1 MAQKTAPAVSSAAS
15 KKPHRSHATDRDY
28 DLLLSQIHARFAL
41 ATEDPKTKLFTTDAT
56 GLFNAFLAGLPA
68 GRTRQLYTCHACR
81 QFFDRFG
88 GLVTIDER
96 GTAESALWGFI
107 PPKTFDKSI
116 ATMQKIVRKSKV
128 TGAFLTSKGPWGT
141 PVTGEWSH
149 IHVVPRGHLLSHSA
163 KLTPGQRMAEKLEE
177 YAMLRRG
184 LADFPRAIIEQAVGL
199 LNTDAL
205 YRSEKCLGVA
215 RWFLNLHNAMD
226 AVKGTMRDNIAWRA
240 VAAAPPGWCHVR
252 SSMIGT
258 LLEDLAAGMEF
269 SAVASRF
276 AAKMHPLSYQRPT
289 APPSAGNIEAAEKL
303 FEKLGL
309 AKSLERR
316 FATLDDLVT
325 VWTPRALEQREKT
338 GGLFGHLKDAG
349 KVDGPDLHVPAQ
361 RITFAKFRE
370 TVLPNAERITYS
382 VPPIGSYVAMT
393 TAVHADAPPILQW
406 DREEKRNPVAWYM
419 YHNGSPSSQWGL
431 TYMQTVEVTAIAL
444 TPPQWD
450 ESRPMGHQGKGA
462 FFILKGAVDSQKGH
476 GGLFPE
482 SLRSELH
489 EVRSTIEAHQHAAE
503 LQGRES
509 ASACGIDSRSGR
521 ESFSVKLAG
530 MNTVV
535 TYLIDR
541 WD

>member
-1 MAQKTAPAVSSAAS
+1 
-15 KKPHRSHATDRDY
+15 
-28 DLLLSQIHARFAL
+28 
-41 ATEDPKTKLFTTDAT
+41 
-56 GLFNAFLAGLPA
+56 
-68 GRTRQLYTCHACR
+68 
-81 QFFDRFG
+81 
-88 GLVTIDER
+88 
-96 GTAESALWGFI
+96 
-107 PPKTFDKSI
+107 
-116 ATMQKIVRKSKV
+116 
-128 TGAFLTSKGPWGT
+128 
-141 PVTGEWSH
+141 
-149 IHVVPRGHLLSHSA
+149 
-163 KLTPGQRMAEKLEE
+163 MAEKVAE

-226 AVKGTMRDNIAWRA
+226 SAKGTMRDNVAWRA
-240 VAAAPPGWCHVR
+240 VASAPPGWCHIR

-325 VWTPRALEQREKT
+325 IWTPRAPEQRGKA
-338 GGLFGHLKDAG
+338 GGLFGHLKSGG
-349 KVDGPDLHVPAQ
+349 KTDGPDLHVPVQ
-361 RITFAKFRE
+361 RITFTKFRE

-393 TAVHADAPPILQW
+393 AAVHADAPPILQW
-406 DREEKRNPVAWYM
+406 DRDEKRNTVAWYM

-431 TYMQTVEVTAIAL
+431 TYMQTIEVTAIAL

-450 ESRPMGHQGKGA
+450 ESRPMAHQGKGA
-462 FFILKGAVDSQKGH
+462 FFILKGAVDSHKGH

-489 EVRSTIEAHQHAAE
+489 EVRATIEAHQHAAE
-503 LQGRES
+503 LQGREN
-509 ASACGIDSRSGR
+509 ANACGVDSRSGH
-521 ESFSVKLAG
+521 ESFSVNLAG